1 MAESIKKNGLLLSIG
16 LSAVIYLP
24 VFKPSFD
31 ALSIGQYLGF
41 VGIQLIWWQVVLGS
55 RIISRYV
62 SSDLFF
68 IKNIHKYMGRYGF
81 ILVMLHPTVLLLT
94 YGTQLIIPSF
104 DFSDQFV
111 VGTTLGRIG
120 LSFLILT
127 WFVSAFL
134 RTKISWRNWKRIHLV
149 PYIALPILFYHS
161 FLVGTHL
168 QTSVFLKNMII
179 FLIASFAIVALIRII
194 DWSGEYKQKYSLVK
208 KTNVANN
215 VTKYDFLPQASRL
228 VPTPGQFAYQQ
239 MKRFGETH
247 PFTISHFDK
256 ESGQISQSIKSV
268 GPYSKALENLSVGD
282 TIFFEGPYGVF
293 TEEISRKS
301 RPVVMVAGGIGITPF
316 IRWLQAKKIDY
327 LFYGA
332 QTENDLAFQK
342 TISSSGARILDVLS
356 GQRKQGYENG
366 YVTSELIE
374 KNLGKA
380 LKSYDFYICG
390 PPPMMDKITSNLLA
404 RKVPAEQIHTE
415 RFSL

>member
-1 MAESIKKNGLLLSIG
+1 MAESIKKNALLLLIG

-24 VFKPSFD
+24 VFQPSFD

-55 RIISRYV
+55 RVISRYF

-68 IKNIHKYMGRYGF
+68 IKNVHKYMGRYGF

-111 VGTTLGRIG
+111 LGTTMGRIG

-127 WFVSAFL
+127 WFVSLFL

-168 QTSVFLKNMII
+168 QTSAFFKNMII
-179 FLIASFAIVALIRII
+179 FLIATFAIVALIRLV
-194 DWSGEYKQKYSLVK
+194 DWSGEYKLKYKLVK
-208 KTNVANN
+208 KTSVANN
-215 VTKYDFLPQASRL
+215 VTKYDFVPLGSRIT
-228 VPTPGQFAYQQ
+228 PTPGQFAYQQ

-247 PFTISHFDK
+247 PFTISHFD
-256 ESGQISQSIKSV
+256 EDTGQISQSIKSV
-268 GPYSKALENLSVGD
+268 GPYTKALAEIKIGSTVY
-282 TIFFEGPYGVF
+282 FEGPYGVF
-293 TEEISRKS
+293 TEEITAKA
-301 RPVVMVAGGIGITPF
+301 RPIVMVAGGIGITPF
-316 IRWLQAKKIDY
+316 VRWLQAKKVDY

-332 QTENDLAFQK
+332 QNEDDLAFQK
-342 TISSSGARILDVLS
+342 TISTSGAKILGVLS
-356 GQRKQGYENG
+356 GERKSGYENG

-374 KNLGKA
+374 KNLSKD
-380 LKSYDFYICG
+380 LKSYDYYICG

-404 RKVPAEQIHTE
+404 KKVPAEQIHSE